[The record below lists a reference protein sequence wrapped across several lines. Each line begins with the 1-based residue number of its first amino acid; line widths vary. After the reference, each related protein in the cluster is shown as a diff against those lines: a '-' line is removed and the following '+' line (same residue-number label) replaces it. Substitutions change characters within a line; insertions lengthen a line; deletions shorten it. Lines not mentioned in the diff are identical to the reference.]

1 MKRSSP
7 VLEHGMHFRQ
17 LLAQVRATV
26 LEAGCADRLDAEA
39 WLANW
44 LCTPNPALGGAL
56 PRDLFEPAE
65 DIGPLPADISAE
77 LMGRP
82 EKALLKAPSKHW

>member
-56 PRDLFEPAE
+56 PPTMPFARYVCVLALRLF
-65 DIGPLPADISAE
+65 
-77 LMGRP
+77 
-82 EKALLKAPSKHW
+82 SKCACIL